1 APTAEPDSIDVGT
14 TPDYPPHV
22 EQQMREQHER
32 EREKHHLA
40 EQARSAAATAAA
52 TAAAAKAVAAKAA
65 VEQALAAEGGGAV
78 GGYQGFGGVGVG
90 ARGGG
95 GSSLPPMPYG
105 LPASREQ
112 AAAAVAAIA
121 ARQEALASGA
131 HPKIPMPS
139 AAVLAE
145 NGGGMDGDSLS
156 KNPWSRDEDDSL
168 MRLVEQYGAKRW
180 SVIAMHLPGRI
191 GKQCRERWHNH
202 LNPDVRK
209 DAWKPEEDLIIFQ
222 YHRSLGNQWA
232 EIAKLLPGRWNRP
245 ITPSRIGT
253 TPPCE
258 GSRGRR
264 YGKGGRG
271 RSQRPSPRAARLPG
285 PRPYRGSWLPST
297 TEACLQG
304 WGGMFPLSQETP
316 MRRRAISLS
325 KRRRIFEG
333 RPRSRREGT
342 PEPSGR
348 RWWPTLRPRRRRLP
362 ELSRLDA
369 WARCATSLKRPQLR
383 PRKPP
388 PSTRH
393 RRARGGERRGRGGGR
408 RRGRGGQ
415 GVPQIGREEEEQG
428 GVESVGFP
436 A

>member
-1 APTAEPDSIDVGT
+1 MVFNPAAAGGGGVGGGGAPPPAVNVISPSSFTIPGVPPAMDTPPAATEETAAGAPTAPVTTVAAPAPMALAAEPDSIDVGT

-22 EQQMREQHER
+22 ERQMREQHER

-52 TAAAAKAVAAKAA
+52 TAAAAKAAAAKAA

-78 GGYQGFGGVGVG
+78 GYQGFGGVGG
-90 ARGGG
+90 AGSGGG
-95 GSSLPPMPYG
+95 PSSPPMPYG

-232 EIAKLLPGRWNRP
+232 EIAKLLPGR
-245 ITPSRIGT
+245 
-253 TPPCE
+253 
-258 GSRGRR
+258 
-264 YGKGGRG
+264 
-271 RSQRPSPRAARLPG
+271 
-285 PRPYRGSWLPST
+285 
-297 TEACLQG
+297 
-304 WGGMFPLSQETP
+304 
-316 MRRRAISLS
+316 
-325 KRRRIFEG
+325 
-333 RPRSRREGT
+333 
-342 PEPSGR
+342 
-348 RWWPTLRPRRRRLP
+348 
-362 ELSRLDA
+362 
-369 WARCATSLKRPQLR
+369 
-383 PRKPP
+383 
-388 PSTRH
+388 
-393 RRARGGERRGRGGGR
+393 
-408 RRGRGGQ
+408 
-415 GVPQIGREEEEQG
+415 
-428 GVESVGFP
+428 
-436 A
+436 

>member
-1 APTAEPDSIDVGT
+1 MAPAAEPDSIDVGT

-22 EQQMREQHER
+22 ERQMREQHER

-52 TAAAAKAVAAKAA
+52 TAAAAKAAAAKAA

-78 GGYQGFGGVGVG
+78 GYRFGGVGGV
-90 ARGGG
+90 GGG
-95 GSSLPPMPYG
+95 GGPSSPPMPYG

-139 AAVLAE
+139 AAVLVE

-232 EIAKLLPGRWNRP
+232 EIAKLLPGR
-245 ITPSRIGT
+245 
-253 TPPCE
+253 
-258 GSRGRR
+258 
-264 YGKGGRG
+264 
-271 RSQRPSPRAARLPG
+271 
-285 PRPYRGSWLPST
+285 
-297 TEACLQG
+297 
-304 WGGMFPLSQETP
+304 
-316 MRRRAISLS
+316 
-325 KRRRIFEG
+325 
-333 RPRSRREGT
+333 
-342 PEPSGR
+342 
-348 RWWPTLRPRRRRLP
+348 
-362 ELSRLDA
+362 
-369 WARCATSLKRPQLR
+369 
-383 PRKPP
+383 
-388 PSTRH
+388 
-393 RRARGGERRGRGGGR
+393 
-408 RRGRGGQ
+408 
-415 GVPQIGREEEEQG
+415 
-428 GVESVGFP
+428 
-436 A
+436 